1 LYVHIA
7 GITDIEKGRCEMAD
21 LSWERVVA
29 VDEFGAEV
37 NISTVRAKL
46 PGGWLI
52 KVSDI
57 GEQHFNVTF
66 IPDPNHE
73 WE

>member
-1 LYVHIA
+1 
-7 GITDIEKGRCEMAD
+7 MAD